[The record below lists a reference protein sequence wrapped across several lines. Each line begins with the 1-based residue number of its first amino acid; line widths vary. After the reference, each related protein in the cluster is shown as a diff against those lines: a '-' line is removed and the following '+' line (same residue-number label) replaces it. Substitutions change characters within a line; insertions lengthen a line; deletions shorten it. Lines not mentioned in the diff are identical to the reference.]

1 MKKLI
6 FFVSLFVA
14 TILLIGS
21 ANSTEIKT
29 GTISGQI
36 MPGAEIP
43 AKGWVAYFFNAETGP
58 PPDLNKYR
66 RIPDENVPIGDD
78 GRFTIGLVEGVYYIA
93 VVKRLSGRTVGPPDP
108 GDSFMCPRDDNGIP
122 KSYAV
127 KAGEVIDVGIISG
140 TETFKGLSTE
150 GVSGIEGVI
159 LDSDGKPVNGAA
171 VLAFLTKGELQ
182 KPLFVSN
189 LTDNDGKYFIRVAEG
204 IYYLKV
210 RAGYGGG
217 SPVEGEIIGDYG
229 ENKPDAVTVGKGQV
243 KKGVNI
249 KVVKFP
255 RRGPKK
261 E

>member
-6 FFVSLFVA
+6 FFGSLFAA
-14 TILLIGS
+14 TILLIS
-21 ANSTEIKT
+21 LANSTDMKT
-29 GTISGQI
+29 GTMSGQI
-36 MPGAEIP
+36 MPGADIP

-66 RIPDENVPIGDD
+66 RIPDENVPVGDD

-108 GDSFMCPRDDNGIP
+108 GDYFICPRDNNGNP
-122 KSYAV
+122 KSYVV
-127 KAGEVIDVGIISG
+127 KAGENIDTGVISG
-140 TETFKGLSTE
+140 AETFKGLSQE
-150 GVSGIEGVI
+150 GVSGIEGII
-159 LDSDGKPVNGAA
+159 LDSDGKPVNGAV
-171 VLAFLTKGELQ
+171 VLAFQTKGEIR

-189 LTDNDGKYFIRVAEG
+189 LTGNDGKYFIRVAEG

-217 SPVEGEIIGDYG
+217 SPVEGEIIGDFG
-229 ENKPDAVTVGKGQV
+229 ENKPDAVTVAKGQGI
-243 KKGVNI
+243 KGINI

-255 RRGPKK
+255 GRGPKK